1 MAPLRPLRKT
11 QTATGASHPHRKRNR
26 LRARVE
32 AVAGLPRRS
41 PDRAVDRSF
50 RGDDSTNSPT
60 RWITCHGRPP
70 SYSSP
75 NRRWPSLSE
84 PPQLTR
90 TGGGAYCLRE
100 VRNVSFE
107 GRPSSFRYGCAW
119 CVGKVGGCAR
129 VVRRGGL
136 RTRRIGF
143 GFHSRHAHCSMWPYI
158 HPWSGVVNR

>member
-1 MAPLRPLRKT
+1 MTTCWLPCCSQLHAPMIRA
-11 QTATGASHPHRKRNR
+11 QTEKA
-26 LRARVE
+26 
-32 AVAGLPRRS
+32 AGVGPS
-41 PDRAVDRSF
+41 VGRSF
-50 RGDDSTNSPT
+50 RGDDLTNSPT

-143 GFHSRHAHCSMWPYI
+143 GFHSRHA
-158 HPWSGVVNR
+158 